1 MSTERSGE
9 CCPRF
14 DPAPWD
20 GQEHRWQERL
30 FVKDRVRSV
39 LSIPLNFGRVMTR
52 NLRAIEAAGA
62 GAESPLVLSDE
73 TSRWGADVYIAVSRE
88 VPGAEMATISG
99 TFLSKAFEGS
109 YKEMGAWIE
118 EMKAHVEREGR
129 RLQKLYFFYTTC
141 PRCVKKYGENYV
153 VILAQV

>member
-1 MSTERSGE
+1 MSTERSAE

-20 GQEHRWQERL
+20 EEELHWRDRR

-39 LSIPLNFGRVMTR
+39 LGIPVNFGPVMTR
-52 NLRAIEAAGA
+52 NLRAIEAAGVSP
-62 GAESPLVLSDE
+62 ESPLVLSDQ
-73 TSRWGADVYIAVSRE
+73 TSRWGADVYIEVSGE

-99 TFLSKAFEGS
+99 MFLSKVFEGP
-109 YKEMGAWIE
+109 YKEMGVWIE
-118 EMKAHVEREGR
+118 EMKAYVELEGR
-129 RLQKLYFFYTTC
+129 RLEKLYFFYTTC
-141 PRCVKKYGENYV
+141 PKCAKKCGENYV

>member
-1 MSTERSGE
+1 MSTDRSAE

-20 GQEHRWQERL
+20 EQELHWEDRR

-39 LSIPLNFGRVMTR
+39 FSVPLNFGRVMTR
-52 NLRAIEAAGA
+52 NLQAIEAAGA
-62 GAESPLVLSDE
+62 SPESPLVLSDE
-73 TSRWGADVYIAVSRE
+73 TSRWGADVYIEVSGE

-99 TFLSKAFEGS
+99 TFLSKVFEGP
-109 YKEMGAWIE
+109 YKEMGTWIE
-118 EMKAHVEREGR
+118 EMKAYVEREGR
-129 RLQKLYFFYTTC
+129 RLQKLYFFHTTC
-141 PRCVKKYGENYV
+141 PKCVKKYGENYV